1 MKLTRITALAVAL
14 ALVVSI
20 FSCGE
25 KPDGGEKPEHVWS
38 ARNIDTPDNF
48 VPDGI
53 FITGGGLVI
62 TGETVEETS
71 EGILGR
77 RMIIKTDKKNKVVY
91 SEPLGAGDY
100 GYVLSTAGYPDGRAL
115 LLARRRDEAT
125 KEIIFSLLVWDKGKI
140 TALSENISGMLDD
153 RRGGEMF
160 PAVIAADGDGRIY
173 FADGYLIRVFDRSLS
188 PLSDIE
194 CGFSVDRMT
203 TLSDGRVAASG
214 YDDDGVGNVYYYINP
229 EGSDGDVFAVPS
241 GYIGVPGAGGVWLR
255 NNEALFAGDPPEI
268 ILDWINSDVIASQIS
283 ETVVIDK
290 ERIAVALTDR
300 GFTSGGE
307 VLVMEK
313 LPENKIPEK
322 ILLTLAVGAAD
333 YDFPAD
339 VVRFNRSNDRYR
351 VVLRYYTGRDEN
363 GVFTGEEELKK
374 ALSGGDAPDIIR
386 SSDFEL
392 TGDLALSGNLIDIGK
407 ALDGNGYEDK
417 LLDCF
422 RGGEMYELP
431 VSFGVRTLVSKA
443 SEAHAGMSVSD
454 FISLGNGLSDG
465 KYLFVDA
472 GRDEVLDMTLR
483 CALGEYIDFSTGE
496 CDFAV
501 DDFRD
506 ILAFAAGFAD
516 SWRYEDT
523 LSGDALS
530 DLQDDRDS
538 VYRDGRLVFLDCE
551 IWSPGDMVTSEL
563 PFGGDETVV
572 AGYPTADGSVGAVT
586 EPGISFAVMSSSE
599 HAEGAV
605 EFLMFMLDSAD
616 YSFSPLTE
624 KFDAALERLIGT
636 TFFTTGNGYASW
648 PPDAGQEYID
658 MVTGDEE
665 GIRRTFGE
673 SDAEALRELVKSAGS
688 FTGRERYLT
697 GKVLGIIREEAEMYF
712 EGAKSIDETI
722 NVIAGRV
729 GVYVSEKR

>member
-14 ALVVSI
+14 ALVVSL

-38 ARNIDTPDNF
+38 AQSIDTPDNF

-53 FITGGGLVI
+53 FITGGGLVV
-62 TGETVEETS
+62 TGETFEETDG
-71 EGILGR
+71 GILGR

-91 SEPLGAGDY
+91 SDSLGAGDY

-115 LLARRRDEAT
+115 LLARRYDEAT
-125 KEIIFSLLVWDKGKI
+125 KEITFSLLVWDEGKI
-140 TALSENISGMLDD
+140 TALSGDISGMLDD

-188 PLSDIE
+188 LLSDIE

-214 YDDDGVGNVYYYINP
+214 YDDYGVGNVYYINP
-229 EGSDGDVFAVPS
+229 ESSDGDVFAVPS
-241 GYIGVPGAGGVWLR
+241 GYTGVPGAGGVWLR

-339 VVRFNRSNDRYR
+339 VVRFNRLGGRYR

-407 ALDGNGYEDK
+407 TLDGNGYAEK

-483 CALGEYIDFSTGE
+483 CALGEYVDFSTGE

-523 LSGDALS
+523 LSGDALT
-530 DLQDDRDS
+530 DYRDDRDS
-538 VYRDGRLVFLDCE
+538 VYRDGKLVFLDCD
-551 IWSPGDMVTSEL
+551 IYSPGDIAASEL

-586 EPGISFAVMSSSE
+586 EPGMSFAVMSSSE
-599 HAEGAV
+599 HAEGAA

-636 TFFTTGNGYASW
+636 TFFTTGNGYTSW

-658 MVTGDEE
+658 MVTGGEE

-697 GKVLGIIREEAEMYF
+697 GKVLGMIREEAEMYF
-712 EGAKSIDETI
+712 EGSKSIDETI

>member
-62 TGETVEETS
+62 TGETFEETDG
-71 EGILGR
+71 GILGR

-125 KEIIFSLLVWDKGKI
+125 KEITFSLLVWDEGKI

-188 PLSDIE
+188 LLSDIE

-214 YDDDGVGNVYYYINP
+214 YDDDGVGNVYYINP
-229 EGSDGDVFAVPS
+229 ESSDRDVFAVPS
-241 GYIGVPGAGGVWLR
+241 GYTGVPGAGGVWLR

-339 VVRFNRSNDRYR
+339 VVRFNRLGGRYR

-363 GVFTGEEELKK
+363 GMFTGEEELKK

-407 ALDGNGYEDK
+407 ALDGNGYAEK

-454 FISLGNGLSDG
+454 FISLGSGLSDG

-483 CALGEYIDFSTGE
+483 CALGEYVDFSTGE
-496 CDFAV
+496 CYFAV

-523 LSGDALS
+523 LSGDVLT
-530 DLQDDRDS
+530 DYRDDRDS
-538 VYRDGRLVFLDCE
+538 VYRDGKLVFLDCE
-551 IWSPGDMVTSEL
+551 FWSPGDMVASEL

-586 EPGISFAVMSSSE
+586 EPGMSFAVMSSSE
-599 HAEGAV
+599 HAEGAA

-658 MVTGDEE
+658 TVTGGEE

-673 SDAEALRELVKSAGS
+673 SDAKALRELVKSAGS

-712 EGAKSIDETI
+712 EGSKSIDETI

>member
-1 MKLTRITALAVAL
+1 M
-14 ALVVSI
+14 
-20 FSCGE
+20 
-25 KPDGGEKPEHVWS
+25 
-38 ARNIDTPDNF
+38 
-48 VPDGI
+48 
-53 FITGGGLVI
+53 
-62 TGETVEETS
+62 
-71 EGILGR
+71 
-77 RMIIKTDKKNKVVY
+77 
-91 SEPLGAGDY
+91 
-100 GYVLSTAGYPDGRAL
+100 
-115 LLARRRDEAT
+115 
-125 KEIIFSLLVWDKGKI
+125 
-140 TALSENISGMLDD
+140 
-153 RRGGEMF
+153 
-160 PAVIAADGDGRIY
+160 
-173 FADGYLIRVFDRSLS
+173 
-188 PLSDIE
+188 
-194 CGFSVDRMT
+194 
-203 TLSDGRVAASG
+203 
-214 YDDDGVGNVYYYINP
+214 
-229 EGSDGDVFAVPS
+229 
-241 GYIGVPGAGGVWLR
+241 WLR

-374 ALSGGDAPDIIR
+374 ALSGGGAPDIIR

-407 ALDGNGYEDK
+407 ALDGNGYAEK

-483 CALGEYIDFSTGE
+483 CALGEYVDFSTGE

-501 DDFRD
+501 DDFCD

-523 LSGDALS
+523 LSGDALTDYRD
-530 DLQDDRDS
+530 DLDS
-538 VYRDGRLVFLDCE
+538 VYRDGKLVFLDCE
-551 IWSPGDMVTSEL
+551 FWSPGDMVTSEL

-572 AGYPTADGSVGAVT
+572 AGYPTADGSVGAVI
-586 EPGISFAVMSSSE
+586 EPGMSFAVMSSSE
-599 HAEGAV
+599 HAEGAA

-658 MVTGDEE
+658 MVTGGEE

-712 EGAKSIDETI
+712 EGSKSIDETI

>member
-1 MKLTRITALAVAL
+1 M
-14 ALVVSI
+14 
-20 FSCGE
+20 
-25 KPDGGEKPEHVWS
+25 
-38 ARNIDTPDNF
+38 
-48 VPDGI
+48 
-53 FITGGGLVI
+53 
-62 TGETVEETS
+62 
-71 EGILGR
+71 
-77 RMIIKTDKKNKVVY
+77 
-91 SEPLGAGDY
+91 
-100 GYVLSTAGYPDGRAL
+100 
-115 LLARRRDEAT
+115 
-125 KEIIFSLLVWDKGKI
+125 
-140 TALSENISGMLDD
+140 
-153 RRGGEMF
+153 
-160 PAVIAADGDGRIY
+160 
-173 FADGYLIRVFDRSLS
+173 
-188 PLSDIE
+188 
-194 CGFSVDRMT
+194 
-203 TLSDGRVAASG
+203 
-214 YDDDGVGNVYYYINP
+214 
-229 EGSDGDVFAVPS
+229 
-241 GYIGVPGAGGVWLR
+241 
-255 NNEALFAGDPPEI
+255 
-268 ILDWINSDVIASQIS
+268 
-283 ETVVIDK
+283 
-290 ERIAVALTDR
+290 
-300 GFTSGGE
+300 
-307 VLVMEK
+307 MEK

-339 VVRFNRSNDRYR
+339 VVRFNRLGGRYR

-407 ALDGNGYEDK
+407 ALDGNGYAEK

-483 CALGEYIDFSTGE
+483 CALGEYVDFSTGE

-538 VYRDGRLVFLDCE
+538 VYRDGKLVFLDCE

-586 EPGISFAVMSSSE
+586 EPGMSFAVMSSSE
-599 HAEGAV
+599 HAEGAA

-658 MVTGDEE
+658 MVTGGEE

-688 FTGRERYLT
+688 FTGWERYLT

-712 EGAKSIDETI
+712 EGSKSIDETI

>member
-14 ALVVSI
+14 ALVVSL
-20 FSCGE
+20 FSCGK

-38 ARNIDTPDNF
+38 AQSIDTPDNF

-62 TGETVEETS
+62 TGETVEETG

-77 RMIIKTDKKNKVVY
+77 RMIVKTDKKNKVVY
-91 SEPLGAGDY
+91 SDSLSAGDY

-115 LLARRRDEAT
+115 LLARRYDEVS
-125 KEIIFSLLVWDKGKI
+125 KEIIFSLLVWDEGEI
-140 TALSENISGMLDD
+140 TALSEDISGMLDD

-188 PLSDIE
+188 PLSHIE
-194 CGFSVDRMT
+194 CVFSVDRMT
-203 TLSDGRVAASG
+203 TLSDGRVTASG
-214 YDDDGVGNVYYYINP
+214 YDDDGVGNVYYINP

-241 GYIGVPGAGGVWLR
+241 GCIAVPGAEGVWIR

-283 ETVVIDK
+283 ETVIIDK
-290 ERIAVALTDR
+290 ERIAVTLADR
-300 GFTSGGE
+300 DYTSGGE

-322 ILLTLAVGAAD
+322 ILLTLAVGSTD
-333 YDFPAD
+333 YDFPSD

-363 GVFTGEEELKK
+363 GVFTGEEELKE
-374 ALSGGDAPDIIR
+374 ALSGGGAPDIIR

-407 ALDGNGYEDK
+407 VLDGNGYTEK
-417 LLDCF
+417 LFDCF
-422 RGGEMYELP
+422 TGGEMYELP
-431 VSFGVRTLVSKA
+431 VSFGVRTLIAKS
-443 SEAHAGMSVSD
+443 SEARPGMSLSD
-454 FISLGNGLSDG
+454 FISLGSGLSDG

-472 GRDEVLDMTLR
+472 GRDEVLDMMLR
-483 CALGEYIDFSTGE
+483 CTLGEYVDFSTGE
-496 CDFAV
+496 CGFAV

-506 ILAFAAGFAD
+506 TLAFAAGFAD

-523 LSGDALS
+523 LSGDALT
-530 DLQDDRDS
+530 DYRDDRDS
-538 VYRDGRLVFLDCE
+538 VYRDGKLVFLDCG
-551 IWSPGDMVTSEL
+551 IYSPGDIAASEL
-563 PFGGDETVV
+563 AFGGDETVV
-572 AGYPTADGSVGAVT
+572 AGYPTADGSVGTVM
-586 EPGISFAVMSSSE
+586 EPGMSFAVMSSSE
-599 HAEGAV
+599 HAEGAA
-605 EFLMFMLDSAD
+605 EFLMFMLENAD
-616 YSFSPLTE
+616 YGFSPLIDKT
-624 KFDAALERLIGT
+624 DATLERLVGT
-636 TFFTTGNGYASW
+636 TFFTTGNGYTSW
-648 PPDAGQEYID
+648 PSDAGQEYID
-658 MVTGDEE
+658 MATGGEE

-673 SDAEALRELVKSAGS
+673 SDADTLRGLVKSAGS
-688 FTGRERYLT
+688 FTGRERYLIT
-697 GKVLGIIREEAEMYF
+697 KVSGIIREEADMYF
-712 EGAKSIDETI
+712 EGLKSIDETI
-722 NVIAGRV
+722 NVITSRV
-729 GVYVSEKR
+729 GVYVSEKQ

>member
-20 FSCGE
+20 FSCGK

-53 FITGGGLVI
+53 FITGGGLVV
-62 TGETVEETS
+62 TGEKVEETDG
-71 EGILGR
+71 GILGR

-115 LLARRRDEAT
+115 LLARRYDEAT
-125 KEIIFSLLVWDKGKI
+125 KEITFSLLVWDEGKI
-140 TALSENISGMLDD
+140 TALSGDISGMLDD

-214 YDDDGVGNVYYYINP
+214 YDDDGVGNVYYINP

-241 GYIGVPGAGGVWLR
+241 GYTGVPGAGGVWLR

-407 ALDGNGYEDK
+407 ALDGNGYAEK

-483 CALGEYIDFSTGE
+483 CALGEYVDFSTGE

-523 LSGDALS
+523 LSGDALT
-530 DLQDDRDS
+530 DYLDDRDS
-538 VYRDGRLVFLDCE
+538 VYRDGKLVFLDCE
-551 IWSPGDMVTSEL
+551 IWSPGDMVASEL

-572 AGYPTADGSVGAVT
+572 AGYPTADGSVGAVI
-586 EPGISFAVMSSSE
+586 EPGMSFAVMSSSE
-599 HAEGAV
+599 HAEGAA

-658 MVTGDEE
+658 TVTGGEE

-712 EGAKSIDETI
+712 EGSKSIDETI

>member
-25 KPDGGEKPEHVWS
+25 KPDGGEKPGHVWS
-38 ARNIDTPDNF
+38 AQSIDTPDNF

-62 TGETVEETS
+62 TGETVEETDG
-71 EGILGR
+71 GILGR
-77 RMIIKTDKKNKVVY
+77 RIIIKTDKKNKVVY
-91 SEPLGAGDY
+91 SDLLSAGDY

-125 KEIIFSLLVWDKGKI
+125 KEIIFSLLVWDEGKI
-140 TALSENISGMLDD
+140 TALSGDISGMLDD

-214 YDDDGVGNVYYYINP
+214 YDDDGVGNVYYINP

-241 GYIGVPGAGGVWLR
+241 GYTGVPGAGGVWLR

-339 VVRFNRSNDRYR
+339 VVRFNRLGGRYR

-363 GVFTGEEELKK
+363 GVFTGERGAEKG
-374 ALSGGDAPDIIR
+374 ALR
-386 SSDFEL
+386 
-392 TGDLALSGNLIDIGK
+392 
-407 ALDGNGYEDK
+407 
-417 LLDCF
+417 
-422 RGGEMYELP
+422 R
-431 VSFGVRTLVSKA
+431 R
-443 SEAHAGMSVSD
+443 
-454 FISLGNGLSDG
+454 
-465 KYLFVDA
+465 
-472 GRDEVLDMTLR
+472 R
-483 CALGEYIDFSTGE
+483 
-496 CDFAV
+496 
-501 DDFRD
+501 
-506 ILAFAAGFAD
+506 
-516 SWRYEDT
+516 
-523 LSGDALS
+523 
-530 DLQDDRDS
+530 
-538 VYRDGRLVFLDCE
+538 
-551 IWSPGDMVTSEL
+551 
-563 PFGGDETVV
+563 
-572 AGYPTADGSVGAVT
+572 AGYYPFVG
-586 EPGISFAVMSSSE
+586 F
-599 HAEGAV
+599 
-605 EFLMFMLDSAD
+605 
-616 YSFSPLTE
+616 
-624 KFDAALERLIGT
+624 
-636 TFFTTGNGYASW
+636 
-648 PPDAGQEYID
+648 
-658 MVTGDEE
+658 
-665 GIRRTFGE
+665 
-673 SDAEALRELVKSAGS
+673 
-688 FTGRERYLT
+688 
-697 GKVLGIIREEAEMYF
+697 
-712 EGAKSIDETI
+712 
-722 NVIAGRV
+722 
-729 GVYVSEKR
+729 

>member
-62 TGETVEETS
+62 TGETVEETDG
-71 EGILGR
+71 GILGR

-91 SEPLGAGDY
+91 SDSLSAGDY
-100 GYVLSTAGYPDGRAL
+100 GYVLGAAGYPDGRAL
-115 LLARRRDEAT
+115 LLARRSDEAT
-125 KEIIFSLLVWDKGKI
+125 KEIIFSLLVWDEGKI
-140 TALSENISGMLDD
+140 TALSGDISGMLDD

-173 FADGYLIRVFDRSLS
+173 FADGSLIRVFDKSLS

-194 CGFSVDRMT
+194 CDFSVDRMT
-203 TLSDGRVAASG
+203 TLPDGRVAASG
-214 YDDDGVGNVYYYINP
+214 YDDDGAENVFYIDP
-229 EGSDGDVFAVPS
+229 EGSGGGVYTVSS
-241 GYIGVPGAGGVWLR
+241 GYRGVPASDGVWLR

-290 ERIAVALTDR
+290 KRIAVALTDR

-407 ALDGNGYEDK
+407 ALDGNGYAEK

-454 FISLGNGLSDG
+454 FISLGSGLSDG

-472 GRDEVLDMTLR
+472 GRDEVLDMMLR
-483 CALGEYIDFSTGE
+483 CALGEYVDFSTGE

-538 VYRDGRLVFLDCE
+538 VYRDRRLVFLDCE

-586 EPGISFAVMSSSE
+586 EPGMSFAVMSSSE
-599 HAEGAV
+599 HAEGAA

-658 MVTGDEE
+658 MVTGGEE

-712 EGAKSIDETI
+712 EGSKSIDETI